1 MGSSVK
7 GQEGSES
14 FNCKGVYAPVDE
26 NLEGIIH
33 KAVTGHP
40 GLAGKAGTV
49 DSHPEVGS
57 ESAAVGPRMARMG
70 LAFVEYFEAGRRQE
84 FLEPL
89 AHRFGRDSG
98 THDFDVPSSGK

>member
-1 MGSSVK
+1 MGSSVE
-7 GQEGSES
+7 GQERSES
-14 FNCKGVYAPVDE
+14 LDREGVYAPVDE

-89 AHRFGRDSG
+89 PHRFGRHSRAHG
-98 THDFDVPSSGK
+98 SRTSSAFM